1 MQYEYIYCVVHKT
14 YIPYLGTIFFSRYP
28 SVALAR
34 NFINERATVVV
45 THPVVRFLFRLN
57 DELVG
62 KWPTEYNTYTI

>member
-1 MQYEYIYCVVHKT
+1 MYMTRLINLLLPGDT
-14 YIPYLGTIFFSRYP
+14 FFFSRYP